1 MKKLLFTTMLT
12 GPLFFTTVF
21 SQKNAANKKS
31 EQSNHLFSQANRL
44 NFYDNQDSIAQSY
57 RLLGEVLALNRSHTG
72 AYESKICIDYK
83 RGRYK
88 DALKTAIAY
97 TSALPE
103 WGNSW
108 AYLGIVQ
115 RKLNDSASA
124 NHNFFKALEK
134 YRSEAREWKR
144 DKQALEII
152 RAKESIIK
160 SFLGEYTPVFSNTK
174 KNGLFK
180 TETTSV
186 FVKESEDMDDF
197 LKKFMSYNGIQF
209 L

>member
-21 SQKNAANKKS
+21 SQKNTVNKKS

-57 RLLGEVLALNRSHTG
+57 RLLGEVLALNRNHTAG
-72 AYESKICIDYK
+72 YESKICIDYK
-83 RGRYK
+83 ESKYK

-144 DKQALEII
+144 DRQALEII

-174 KNGLFK
+174 RTVCLILKPQVSLLKN
-180 TETTSV
+180 
-186 FVKESEDMDDF
+186 
-197 LKKFMSYNGIQF
+197 
-209 L
+209 